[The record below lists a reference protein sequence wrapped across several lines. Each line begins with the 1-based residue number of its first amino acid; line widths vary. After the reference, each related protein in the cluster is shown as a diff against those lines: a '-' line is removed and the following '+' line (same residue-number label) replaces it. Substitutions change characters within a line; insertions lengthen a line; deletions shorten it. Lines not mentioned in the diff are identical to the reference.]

1 MAVEI
6 EGIKANRIKL
16 TEQIHGVMDQF
27 YEDTRNSK
35 YVCWCVGACPYE
47 IFNGAHIARFQT
59 ENLAARISSAQEQ
72 TPYIE
77 YAEAHGLGS
86 EVCSYTKIN
95 VGQALMMVEG
105 KEEEMIPERLRVPKP
120 DMVIALNTC
129 PTMIQWANALVDIFH
144 VPYYYIDAPFYHD
157 EAEGWERNVGYVKE
171 QLQGLIK
178 FIEDFTGEPYDWDT
192 LRHQIDVI
200 EEFTQYRR
208 EILECQKHVP
218 APGTF
223 IDGAVAFGPANTVR
237 SEGCIGLYKEYRD
250 EVVQRIENHNYALP
264 EGYEKYRILWRGN
277 FPWFK
282 MGTISRMLTKYG
294 AILLDGGYA
303 FHNYG
308 GVSKDYIKN
317 NGIDKDDILMTIAAE
332 HSARSYTRTF
342 DWKMDNEFK
351 AFIEGFS
358 VDAVIIHS
366 PHTCRPW
373 AMQAQDMARKV
384 EEMYGIP
391 CLVLDSDHTDPSFFH
406 DAQVETRFQSLL
418 EAVDTRR
425 EQRAKESGK

>member
-1 MAVEI
+1 MVTADPN
-6 EGIKANRIKL
+6 IKANRIKL
-16 TEQIHGVMDQF
+16 TSQIHDVMDAF
-27 YEDTRNSK
+27 YEETRNSK
-35 YVCWCVGACPYE
+35 YVAWCVGACPYE
-47 IFNGAHIARFQT
+47 IFNGAHMARFQT

-72 TPYIE
+72 VPYIE
-77 YAEAHGLGS
+77 YAESHGLGN

-95 VGQALMMVEG
+95 LGQALMMVEG

-120 DMVIALNTC
+120 DVVIALNTC

-144 VPYYYIDAPFYHD
+144 VPYYYIDAPFYYD
-157 EAEGWERNVGYVKE
+157 DTKECWDRNIAYVKE
-171 QLQGLIK
+171 QLAGLIK
-178 FIEDFTGEPYDWDT
+178 FIEDFTGEPYDWDA

-200 EEFTQYRR
+200 EEFTAYRR

-237 SEGCIGLYKEYRD
+237 SEGCIQLYKEYRD
-250 EVVQRIENHNYALP
+250 ELVGRIERGEGALIGG
-264 EGYEKYRILWRGN
+264 EEKYRILWRGN

-282 MGTISRMLTKYG
+282 MGTLSRMLSKYG

-308 GVSKDYIKN
+308 AIGSEYMGN
-317 NGIDKDDILMTIAAE
+317 HGFNKDDILMTIAAE

-342 DWKMDNEFK
+342 NWKVEKEFK
-351 AFIEGFS
+351 AFIDDYH
-358 VDAVIIHS
+358 VDAIIIHS

-373 AMQAQDMARKV
+373 AMQAQDLGRKA
-384 EEMYGIP
+384 EEIYGIP

-406 DAQVETRFQSLL
+406 DAQVETRIQSLL

-425 EQRAKESGK
+425 KQQSK